1 MEIFAHEMQFHKEFI
16 DQSNIHC
23 IPFDFQYF
31 QEYMDI
37 YNECFYEMRKSLDIE
52 PYNYLSDYGQ
62 ISEKAN
68 NIYLYIHNDE
78 IVGSVACYGNEVD
91 DLIVN
96 KKYQNNGYGKQL
108 LLWGMHYIRKN
119 NDDPIFLHVADWNQN
134 ALNLYK
140 KVGFEITNTERI
152 R

>member
-1 MEIFAHEMQFHKEFI
+1 MYTLNFNEPIHVYFMGIGGISMSGLAEILLGKGFPVSGSDMKESALTK
-16 DQSNIHC
+16 QLEAKGVKV
-23 IPFDFQYF
+23 Y
-31 QEYMDI
+31 
-37 YNECFYEMRKSLDIE
+37 
-52 PYNYLSDYGQ
+52 YGQ

-108 LLWGMHYIRKN
+108 LLWGMQHIREN
-119 NDDPIFLHVADWNQN
+119 NNEPITLHVAKWNN
-134 ALNLYK
+134 DALMLYK
-140 KVGFEITNTERI
+140 KVGFEITNEVLV
-152 R
+152 